1 MIPLAV
7 TPPVGSAPDPPFGE
21 RLPRIVTRPPG
32 PGSLALAQRL
42 QRTETRTVTFMSPD
56 FPVFWEEARGA
67 NVRDCDGNEYLDLNG
82 AFGVALAGHAH
93 PRITARI
100 REQAGIL
107 VHGMGDIHPP
117 VLKAE
122 LLTRLA
128 ELAPWGP
135 EKTRTFLA
143 NSGSEAVEAALKTA
157 LLTTGRPGIVAFR
170 GAYHGLTL
178 GALAVT
184 DRDHFRAPF
193 RDRLYGGVEFI
204 SFPDSLEDGLEGG
217 ERALQELDDAFRR
230 LALRGQPVGAVLA
243 EPIQG
248 RGGVRIPPP
257 GFLKAVAERT
267 RSNGALMVLDEIYTG
282 LGRTGSLFAFE
293 PEGFQPD
300 LLCIGKPLGGGL
312 PLSACL
318 GSDEAMAG
326 WAPSSGEAVHTSTF
340 LGHPLACA
348 AALSFL
354 DVLRDEGLVERARS
368 DGVQLAQEL
377 SKGLSGV
384 PGVRGVRGRG
394 MFLGVVLGGEG
405 WPSGVGAQTVMLRA
419 LQRGLIVLPAG
430 PRGEVL
436 ELSPPL
442 CLTPAQ
448 QRCAVEGVV
457 ASIRE
462 VAEGREAPEDSDLG
476 TRADP

>member
-1 MIPLAV
+1 MT
-7 TPPVGSAPDPPFGE
+7 TPQPPEVETHLPFGE
-21 RLPRIVTRPPG
+21 CLPRVVTRPPG
-32 PGSLALAQRL
+32 PASLALADRL
-42 QRTETRTVTFMSPD
+42 RETEARTVTWMSPD
-56 FPVFWEEARGA
+56 FPVFWEAARGA
-67 NVRDCDGNEYLDLNG
+67 NVRDCDGNVYLDLNG

-100 REQAGIL
+100 RDQAGTL

-117 VLKAE
+117 ALKAE
-122 LLTRLA
+122 LLDRLA
-128 ELAPWGP
+128 ALAPWGAGR
-135 EKTRTFLA
+135 TRTFLA

-157 LLTTGRPGIVAFR
+157 LLTTGRPGIIAFR

-178 GALAVT
+178 GALAAT

-193 RDRLYGGVEFI
+193 QERLYGGVEFV
-204 SFPDSLEDGLEGG
+204 SFPDALEDGAEGG
-217 ERALQELDDAFRR
+217 TRALEELESAFRQ
-230 LALRGQPVGAVLA
+230 LESRGQPVGAVVV

-248 RGGVRIPPP
+248 RGGVRIPPE
-257 GFLKAVAERT
+257 GFLRAVAERT
-267 RSNGALMVLDEIYTG
+267 RARGGLVILDEIYTG
-282 LGRTGSLFAFE
+282 LGRTGTLFAYE
-293 PEGFQPD
+293 WEGFEPD

-354 DVLRDEGLVERARS
+354 DVLEDEALVERARN
-368 DGVQLAQEL
+368 DGARMAQEL
-377 SKGLSGV
+377 SDALSGV

-394 MFLGVVLGGEG
+394 MFLGVLLGGEG
-405 WPSGVGAQTVMLRA
+405 WPKGVSAQAVMLRA

-448 QRCAVEGVV
+448 QQCAVEGVV
-457 ASIRE
+457 ASIRDVVEGE
-462 VAEGREAPEDSDLG
+462 VRPRDLSPSD
-476 TRADP
+476 RR